1 MKKIIQL
8 FLFLVTLIIIIIF
21 YNKYFK
27 SEQISKVKSFKQ
39 QKKQETENNSSNL
52 IKNLRYD
59 LKLQDNSK
67 YMIVAN
73 ESEIFYEGNTELVR
87 MTGVTA
93 KFIDSNNFEL
103 VINANKALFNSATY
117 NTNFRQNVNVS
128 YKKDTILSENLDLD
142 FTKNIVTIYNNVVYE
157 GLQGLMKADNIKI
170 NLINK
175 NAEIFMND
183 LSKKITG
190 VVVN

>member
-73 ESEIFYEGNTELVR
+73 ESDIFYEGNTELVR

-117 NTNFRQNVNVS
+117 NTNFLQNVNVS

>member
-73 ESEIFYEGNTELVR
+73 ESKIFYEGNTELVR

-117 NTNFRQNVNVS
+117 NTNFLQNVNVS

>member
-117 NTNFRQNVNVS
+117 NTNFLQNVNVS

>member
-21 YNKYFK
+21 YNKYFN
-27 SEQISKVKSFKQ
+27 SEQISKVKSFEQ

>member
-8 FLFLVTLIIIIIF
+8 FLFLITLIIIIIF

-27 SEQISKVKSFKQ
+27 SEQISKVKNLTQ

-59 LKLQDNSK
+59 LKLQDSSK

-73 ESEIFYEGNTELVR
+73 ESEIFYKDGTELVR

>member
-73 ESEIFYEGNTELVR
+73 ESDIFYEGNTELVR

-117 NTNFRQNVNVS
+117 NTNFLQNVNVS

-142 FTKNIVTIYNNVVYE
+142 FTKNIVTIYDNVIY
-157 GLQGLMKADNIKI
+157 QGLKGEMITDNIKI
-170 NLINK
+170 NIITKKIEIFMDNK
-175 NAEIFMND
+175 NAKVKVI
-183 LSKKITG
+183 SK
-190 VVVN
+190 